1 MPEIILV
8 GNKVDLD
15 DHYKTVDRQNAEA
28 VSHIKATQNEIRW
41 NIKRKHTQP
50 KEHERQ
56 HNCEQRIV
64 NNKHVLNH
72 S

>member
-28 VSHIKATQNEIRW
+28 VSHIKVTQNEIR
-41 NIKRKHTQP
+41 
-50 KEHERQ
+50 
-56 HNCEQRIV
+56 
-64 NNKHVLNH
+64 
-72 S
+72 